1 MIIDDRVHFIHIPR
15 TGGRFLRDSLLLNN
29 YPITHIDFKK
39 YFKEKEVPH
48 LTYPEYEQ
56 YTYYKYT
63 EKFCIVRDPLD
74 RFISMISDTWML
86 NEKKIDKM
94 FKDQNYFNEIIDQIC
109 LQNESNWFVPQINF
123 INYKTKI
130 WKFEDKLD
138 EKFIN
143 WLADNFNIKITI
155 KANKLQWVN
164 SNTNKIT
171 LNNKQIGYIK
181 DYYYKDYKILNY

>member
-1 MIIDDRVHFIHIPR
+1 MIIDDRVHFVHIPR

-29 YPITHIDFKK
+29 YTLTHIDFVKL
-39 YFKEKEVPH
+39 FKGKEVPH

-56 YTYYKYT
+56 YSYNRYP
-63 EKFCIVRDPLD
+63 ENFCIVRDPLD
-74 RFISMISDTWML
+74 RFISMVSDTWML

-94 FKDQNYFNEIIDQIC
+94 FKDQTYFDEIINQIS

-130 WKFEDKLD
+130 WRFEDKLD
-138 EKFIN
+138 EKFIK
-143 WLADNFNIKITI
+143 WLADNFNIKIII
-155 KANKLQWVN
+155 KADKQQSVN
-164 SNTNKIT
+164 SYTNKIN

>member
-29 YPITHIDFKK
+29 YPLNHIDFKK

>member
-1 MIIDDRVHFIHIPR
+1 MIIDDRVHFVHIPR
-15 TGGRFLRDSLLLNN
+15 TGGRFLRDSLALNN
-29 YPITHIDFKK
+29 YTLSHIDFKIF
-39 YFKEKEVPH
+39 FKEKEVPH
-48 LTYPEYEQ
+48 LTYPEHEQ
-56 YTYYKYT
+56 YTYHRYS

-86 NEKKIDKM
+86 DEKKIDKM
-94 FKDQNYFNEIIDQIC
+94 FKDQTYFNEVLDQVS

-123 INYKTKI
+123 INHKTKI
-130 WKFEDKLD
+130 WRFEDKLNK
-138 EKFIN
+138 KFID

-155 KANKLQWVN
+155 KANKLQWAN
-164 SNTNKIT
+164 CNTNKIT

>member
-56 YTYYKYT
+56 HTYYKYT

-74 RFISMISDTWML
+74 RFISMISDTWIL